1 VTSSPIVADIS
12 RDLVAFYSDR
22 FGHEPTAAK
31 TFWWEGIVVC
41 LLGDVF
47 SGYEQVVV
55 EAGGLGQVQ
64 ANRAILRSTFEPLL
78 RGVVERATGTRVV
91 ACLGDV
97 SAGGSASE
105 VFLLEPSAA
114 EAGDAQGARPA

>member
-1 VTSSPIVADIS
+1 VTSSPIVAGIS

-22 FGHEPTAAK
+22 FGHEPTTAK

-78 RGVVERATGTRVV
+78 RGVVERATGARVV

-105 VFLLEPSAA
+105 VFLLEPAAA
-114 EAGDAQGARPA
+114 EAGDTRGAQPA